1 MTDTDGSSLRLRACE
16 EYTHRAL
23 RKNGAAADP
32 PIFRESIGNRAC
44 TVRKETCP
52 DGAVQYS
59 FQDDTGDSQMKVYY
73 LSSGVK
79 LTHHSVHTDRSYRG
93 AVGKENVI
101 QIHHCREGRME
112 CSYKDGYLYLMPGDL
127 AVEIV
132 GRETKEYVF
141 PLRHY
146 HGITIRINTDI
157 APQCFSCFLKDLNVQ
172 PMRVAQRL
180 CGERPCF
187 VIRSKEYI
195 RHLFSEMYDVPCDNK
210 KGYYNIK
217 VLELLLVL
225 SGIDPNEN
233 RLNLCTVSASQVDLA
248 KRVASYMADSRDN
261 RMTVALLSQKFH
273 VSATHLQNAF
283 KGVFGVPVFSYMRI
297 HRMNAAALQLV
308 RTNKTVMEIASE
320 SGYDNASKFA
330 SAFREVMSETPLE
343 YRKSHR
349 LARTE

>member
-1 MTDTDGSSLRLRACE
+1 MTPNHIMPESEKSQRLSKVRSLIQSKTFSDDKL
-16 EYTHRAL
+16 
-23 RKNGAAADP
+23 
-32 PIFRESIGNRAC
+32 
-44 TVRKETCP
+44 V
-52 DGAVQYS
+52 YS
-59 FQDDTGDSQMKVYY
+59 FVLDLRRNDEIDEYIDFVKHLIAHDD
-73 LSSGVK
+73 
-79 LTHHSVHTDRSYRG
+79 
-93 AVGKENVI
+93 E
-101 QIHHCREGRME
+101 
-112 CSYKDGYLYLMPGDL
+112 YK
-127 AVEIV
+127 
-132 GRETKEYVF
+132 
-141 PLRHY
+141 
-146 HGITIRINTDI
+146 
-157 APQCFSCFLKDLNVQ
+157 
-172 PMRVAQRL
+172 
-180 CGERPCF
+180 